1 MGADSLD
8 KSICNGD
15 GDSLSH
21 EVGQDDSLAICAG
34 VAEKRRFNAPRDP
47 CRDFAIRH
55 IIFVFLEGSDWHTSE
70 SIKIATTHPSVCSQG
85 GVDSLQVWPA
95 PVWCWSQSVWSFE
108 CGNIQCSNFTPER
121 FKVALH
127 NKCIASLQMFARG
140 VFVSGQQLQQCE
152 VDKIVELCGNSPIQ
166 KTGVTETQVW
176 GVPWSEQQ
184 FIEQMVRFGH
194 PMNLQSNLPEA
205 LRDTLEIYNSM
216 DAQQRM
222 AYRANKLGFWLK
234 RLLELKNQENTL
246 KQSLD
251 PEVAQ
256 VLQTKNILLWKDMLK
271 SNQYSDMEV
280 VSEFMSGSM
289 LVGCVE
295 RTGLWPA
302 KFQPAAIGVEEL
314 HQVAIKERTLF
325 QQQFGQ
331 GNQEQYLDEVWAKT
345 LDEVKAGALVG
356 PFDLS
361 EIPDS
366 YPLSRRFGILQG
378 SKLRCIDDY
387 SRSSVNSSVQTC
399 ESPKPHTLD
408 VYAAL
413 CVLVMSSCGHP
424 NSKWLG
430 RTFDLTGAYRQ
441 CAVHHESRPYA
452 HIAVRHPS
460 TGDIKAFRM
469 LALPF
474 GAVRSVHSFLRISAS
489 LWFLLVKEFLV
500 LATNYFDDFVTLA
513 EDIEAPAVTA
523 CVHMF
528 FKLVGWAF
536 AAEGPK
542 APEFAELFT
551 ALGVTINVGRLHE
564 GLVTLGN
571 TESRREELLKCL
583 SNVLASKKLTK
594 AEALRLRG
602 RLQFAAGNV
611 FGRVAKSALA
621 AVSAHAY
628 DGGSSTL
635 NSQTF
640 LALALHKKFL
650 EIGRPR
656 ELRPTC
662 NVSWYIQTDACY
674 DPDDTQIFAGVGGV
688 LFTPEGKPV
697 QFFSQRL
704 SEQMI
709 ADLNPG
715 SRKTAIF
722 ECEFLALFCA
732 MLIWGSSVSSAV
744 VVYTDNNAVRDAM
757 ISCHTTNTVA
767 KKILIAT
774 LSLESELQLAPWYA
788 RVPTDSNTA
797 DNPSRLTTSPLLKMG
812 AKQCEVCVEER
823 WGVLVTRAESWGEQ
837 QVTRA
842 PQCKRVL
849 WSWAASSSCQVRFF
863 ALQFQFHSCR
873 FVCYC
878 SLASV
883 CKTDKIAVMKWE
895 RVIRC
900 CKIRMRISW
909 LA

>member
-1 MGADSLD
+1 M
-8 KSICNGD
+8 
-15 GDSLSH
+15 H
-21 EVGQDDSLAICAG
+21 Y
-34 VAEKRRFNAPRDP
+34 
-47 CRDFAIRH
+47 
-55 IIFVFLEGSDWHTSE
+55 
-70 SIKIATTHPSVCSQG
+70 
-85 GVDSLQVWPA
+85 
-95 PVWCWSQSVWSFE
+95 
-108 CGNIQCSNFTPER
+108 SN
-121 FKVALH
+121 
-127 NKCIASLQMFARG
+127 
-140 VFVSGQQLQQCE
+140 GQQLQQCE

-176 GVPWSEQQ
+176 RVPRSEQQ

-271 SNQYSDMEV
+271 SNHYSDMEV

-314 HQVAIKERTLF
+314 HQVAITERTLF

-441 CAVHHESRPYA
+441 CAVHPESRPYA

-500 LATNYFDDFVTLA
+500 LATHCFDDFVTLA

-732 MLIWGSSVSSAV
+732 MLIWGSSVSAV

-757 ISCHTTNTVA
+757 ISCHTTNHVA

-797 DNPSRLTTSPLLKMG
+797 D
-812 AKQCEVCVEER
+812 
-823 WGVLVTRAESWGEQ
+823 
-837 QVTRA
+837 
-842 PQCKRVL
+842 
-849 WSWAASSSCQVRFF
+849 
-863 ALQFQFHSCR
+863 
-873 FVCYC
+873 
-878 SLASV
+878 
-883 CKTDKIAVMKWE
+883 
-895 RVIRC
+895 
-900 CKIRMRISW
+900 ISTYN
-909 LA
+909 